1 MEIAVSLTSGDI
13 GRLAEMAAI
22 AEAGGAD
29 RVHLD
34 IEDGVFIPTF
44 TVGPAAV
51 SRVRA
56 ATRLPLEV
64 HLQTVEPQRWV
75 GPVVDG
81 GADLVIFHP
90 EATRYAPSML
100 STIKHAGAQA
110 GLALLLGTPLEWVSP
125 LLGEVDH
132 LLLMT
137 ADAPPADAFH
147 SDAINRV
154 HACRRPGLTIELD
167 GGVTVDVV
175 AQARA
180 AGADVLVVGRAAF
193 GRGFSPEAVEEAISA
208 LRSAP
213 ERT

>member
-13 GRLAEMAAI
+13 GRLADMAAL

-34 IEDGVFIPTF
+34 IEDGVFVPTF

-56 ATRLPLEV
+56 ATRLPIEV
-64 HLQTVEPQRWV
+64 HLQTVDPQRWV
-75 GPVVDG
+75 GPVVEG
-81 GADLVIFHP
+81 GADLVIIHP
-90 EATRYAPSML
+90 EATRYGPSVL
-100 STIKHAGAQA
+100 AAIKDAGARA
-110 GLALLLGTPLEWVSP
+110 GLALLLGTPLELVRP

-137 ADAPPADAFH
+137 ADPPPADRFH
-147 SDAINRV
+147 ANALQRV
-154 HACRRPGLTIELD
+154 EACKRPGLTIELD
-167 GGVTVDVV
+167 GGVTPEVV
-175 AQARA
+175 PRAVA
-180 AGADVLVVGRAAF
+180 AGAGVLVVGRAAF
-193 GRGFSPEAVEEAISA
+193 GRGLCPEAVETSIFA
-208 LRSAP
+208 LRSAA